1 MQKPVNAAPELA
13 AIEVEESF
21 SRSALLVRG
30 ALAAGALYGAM
41 AVTPLIRK
49 AFAQGSMGDIDIL
62 NFALTLE
69 YLEAAFYKEAAG
81 VKGLSSEVAG
91 YVKTFG
97 DEEQEHVDALTAT
110 IRDLGGMPV
119 EAPGVDFGDA
129 FSSADKFIALAIT
142 LEDTGVSAYNG
153 AAPMIESKDLLA
165 TAGGIVQVE
174 ARHAAAI
181 RYAAGEDPAPEAF
194 DPTLTQDEVLA
205 AVQPFVKS

>member
-174 ARHAAAI
+174 ARHAATI

-194 DPTLTQDEVLA
+194 DPTLTADEVLA

>member
-13 AIEVEESF
+13 AIEVEETF

-30 ALAAGALYGAM
+30 ALAAGALYGAT

-69 YLEAAFYKEAAG
+69 YLEAAFYEEAAG

-194 DPTLTQDEVLA
+194 DPTLTEDEVLA